1 MIKPRATYRLQFRNG
16 MTFETAAGLVPYLAE
31 LGVSHLYASPIFAA
45 VPGSTH
51 GYDVVDVTYLAS
63 DLGGS
68 AGFGALTSALKHH
81 KLGLILDFVPNHMGA
96 NTHNRWWLNVLEW
109 GSASPYAEHFDIDW
123 SAPKLIVPAL
133 GESYGEA
140 LQKGAFGLF
149 FDQDDGGITFTYGD
163 LKLPLTPPSYAQLFS
178 RIEREDF
185 AEFARRFIV
194 AEPEESSMLKEE
206 VAEAAASY
214 SSTLAAIEQALAETS
229 ADLDAIHAL
238 HEAQIWRL
246 AHWRAARERLTYRRF
261 FEIADLVGLKVE
273 RASVFDHVHAR
284 LLELVTEGSIDG
296 IRLDHIDGL
305 ADPKSYLEKL
315 QAAIGSDEPFYLVVE
330 KILGPDE
337 NLRSDWPVAGTTGY
351 EFTRSL
357 ANLLTDPDGETA
369 ATETYHEF
377 IGQEVDYE
385 TLALRTK
392 RRLLSRNLAAE
403 LDALKDMA
411 GALAEKDP
419 MTRDFGT
426 DSLRRAILE
435 LIAALPVYRSYV
447 DIAGASPADRALIE
461 RAVEAAK
468 TTREV
473 EDDAVLDFLDRVLCL
488 DFADPEDQTTAL
500 EFTARFQQTTGPVMA
515 KAMEDTLFYR
525 YNRLIA
531 LNEVGGEPDHYGAP
545 PEQFHDEMSQRLIQ
559 QPLGLSTTSTHD
571 TKRAEDARARLYV
584 LSEIPESWA
593 ASAKRWVMH
602 DSALVEDGSE
612 SGNVD
617 PETEWLFYQALLGVW
632 PLELTI
638 ADGDGLQALADR
650 MTQFMLK
657 AVREGKVH
665 TSWTAQDADYERA
678 VERFTR
684 VALAPQ
690 GSKLFLDDFL
700 KSCQPI
706 FIAGALNGLTQTLL
720 KIAAP
725 GVPDVY
731 QGTECWDFSLVD
743 PDNRRPVDFDE
754 RRAML
759 TQLTMRDPASLLQDW
774 RCGAPK
780 MHVLKSG
787 LGLRSRLPDL
797 FEKGAY
803 VPLTVEGPC
812 AKHVIALARVYGPE
826 AIIAVAPRLAYGLLA
841 GATEPI
847 ISKERWQDTRIILP
861 DELADRN
868 WRNLLDRSASL
879 TGGSFEVGKILE
891 AFPVGLLEAQ

>member
-16 MTFETAAGLVPYLAE
+16 MTFEKASELVPYLAD
-31 LGVSHLYASPIFAA
+31 LGISHLYASPIFAA

-51 GYDVVDVTYLAS
+51 GYDVIDVSHLAP

-68 AGFGALTSALKHH
+68 AGFGTLTSALSRH

-109 GSASPYAEHFDIDW
+109 GKASPYAEHFDIDW
-123 SAPKLIVPAL
+123 SAPKLIIPAL

-140 LQKGAFGLF
+140 LQNSAFGLF

-163 LKLPLTPPSYAQLFS
+163 LKLPLTPLSYAQLFS

-206 VAEAAASY
+206 VAEAAASD
-214 SSTLAAIEQALAETS
+214 SSTLAAIQQALAETC
-229 ADLDAIHAL
+229 ADRDAIHTL

-273 RASVFDHVHAR
+273 RASVFDDVHAR
-284 LLELVTEGSIDG
+284 LLELVAEGSVDG

-305 ADPKSYLEKL
+305 ADPKGYLEKL
-315 QAAIGSDEPFYLVVE
+315 QAAIGEEPFYLLVE
-330 KILGPDE
+330 KILGLDE
-337 NLRSDWPVAGTTGY
+337 NLRTDWPVAGTTGY

-357 ANLLTDPDGETA
+357 ANLLTDPDGEPA
-369 ATETYHEF
+369 ATESYHEF
-377 IGQEVDYE
+377 IGEEVDYQE
-385 TLALRTK
+385 LALRTK

-403 LDALKDMA
+403 LDVLKDMA

-447 DIAGASPADRALIE
+447 DIAGASPADRELIE

-473 EDDAVLDFLDRVLCL
+473 EDDAVLDFLGRVLCL
-488 DFADPEDQTTAL
+488 EFNDPEDQTAAL

-545 PEQFHDEMSQRLIQ
+545 PEQFHNEMSQRLIE

-593 ASAKRWVMH
+593 ASVKRWAVH
-602 DSALVEDGSE
+602 NSALVEGRSE
-612 SGNVD
+612 SANVD

-632 PLELTI
+632 PLELTV

-665 TSWTAQDADYERA
+665 TSWTAQDEGYERA
-678 VERFTR
+678 VEHFTR
-684 VALAPQ
+684 GALDPQ
-690 GSKLFLDDFL
+690 QSGHFLDDFL
-700 KSCQPI
+700 KSCQRI
-706 FIAGALNGLTQTLL
+706 FIAGALNGLTQTLFKL
-720 KIAAP
+720 AAP
-725 GVPDVY
+725 GVPDIY
-731 QGTECWDFSLVD
+731 QGTELWDFSLVD

-754 RRAML
+754 RRGML
-759 TQLTMRDPASLLQDW
+759 AQLGARDPASLLEDW
-774 RCGAPK
+774 RSGALK
-780 MHVLKSG
+780 MHVITGG
-787 LGLRSRLPDL
+787 LGLRAGLPDL

-803 VPLTVEGPC
+803 VPLKVEGTC
-812 AKHVIALARVYGPE
+812 AKHLIAFARVHGSQ
-826 AIIAVAPRLAYGLLA
+826 AIVAVGPRLAYDLLA
-841 GATEPI
+841 GANEPLV
-847 ISKERWQDTRIILP
+847 SKDRWQDTRIILP

-868 WRNLLDRSASL
+868 WRNVLDRSASV
-879 TGGSFEVGKILE
+879 TDASIEIDKILK
-891 AFPVGLLEAQ
+891 AFPVALLETQ